1 VARRQTLGGLLVA
14 GIALLSGCSEARST
28 RSLVIWHPW
37 GGAELS
43 ALRQAIARYRESHPG
58 LDIVSLPVPSDK
70 LQDKYLRSTAANGG
84 PDLVIG
90 ATDWI
95 GKLAQSEVIAPLEDV
110 LDEET
115 RGRIRPFALEALRYQ
130 GHLYAIPESLE
141 TVALYYNKRLVSQ
154 LPRNLAELTI
164 RANSRDYWKGDFLL
178 AYNTQFYFSA
188 GYLFGRGAALLGQ
201 GDDVRVD
208 SPEAVRWLTWLRD
221 LKANPAIAAKSDYGR
236 ADGLFRDGKAAM
248 TVNGMWAL
256 RDYQAALGKDL
267 GVATLPEVEPGRP
280 ASPFV
285 GIKCVMVNPNGGR
298 SSVEKALE
306 FARFLISPGVAGL
319 MMDVAGH
326 VPVVRDVAFSDTD
339 VLAPFA
345 RQAEVGTALPA
356 APEMREV
363 WGPMDQAIEKVM
375 TDVASPDVAIREAQS
390 VIAAKIE
397 AVRNP

>member
-1 VARRQTLGGLLVA
+1 MARRQLLGGLLVA
-14 GIALLSGCSEARST
+14 GIALLQGCSEARSI

-43 ALRQAIARYRESHPG
+43 ALRQAIDLYRGQHPG

-95 GKLAQSEVIAPLEDV
+95 GKLAQSEVIAPLDDI
-110 LDEET
+110 LDDET
-115 RGRIRPFALEALRYQ
+115 RQRIRPFALDALRYR

-141 TVALYYNKRLVSQ
+141 TVALYYNKRLVSR
-154 LPRNLAELTI
+154 LPRNLQELVI

-178 AYNTQFYFSA
+178 AYNTQFYFSS
-188 GYLFGRGAALLGQ
+188 GYLFGRGVGLLDR
-201 GDDVRVD
+201 GDDVQVD
-208 SPEAVRWLTWLRD
+208 TPEAVRWLTWLRD

-256 RDYQAALGKDL
+256 RDYQAALGQDL

-285 GIKCVMVNPNGGR
+285 GVKCLMVNPNGGKA
-298 SSVEKALE
+298 SVDKALE
-306 FARFLISPGVAGL
+306 FARFLISPDVAKI

-326 VPVVRDVAFSDTD
+326 VPVVQDVEFASTD
-339 VLAPFA
+339 LLAPFA
-345 RQAEVGTALPA
+345 RQAELGTALPA

-375 TDVASPDVAIREAQS
+375 TDVSSPDAAIREAQS